1 MFWILQHLST
11 SLTSLRDWI
20 QRPHKQT
27 QLPDIRWHQEFR
39 IRLLHCHY
47 VKSTMQLHAV
57 PFSAK
62 KSMESKESN
71 RTIHRNTKV
80 ENKILIKKENT
91 VQINKQICTFVCVCL
106 SHYWLHSL
114 DTSVFIYCLLFT
126 LKFVCFCFYWIKN
139 FWSCHKLT
147 KAAWKTFLTQLWD
160 Y

>member
-27 QLPDIRWHQEFR
+27 QLPDIQWHQEFR

-71 RTIHRNTKV
+71 LTIHRNTKV
-80 ENKILIKKENT
+80 ENKILIKTENT
-91 VQINKQICTFVCVCL
+91 VQINKQICTFVCVLESLLIAQFGHISVYLLSIIYNQVCL
-106 SHYWLHSL
+106 
-114 DTSVFIYCLLFT
+114 FLLLLNKEF
-126 LKFVCFCFYWIKN
+126 LKL
-139 FWSCHKLT
+139 SQTH
-147 KAAWKTFLTQLWD
+147 
-160 Y
+160 